1 MFKYLA
7 KKDEDPGFANAI
19 VLTNRSPHWLELD
32 DSGRRLPPR
41 SHAAMDASLV
51 AESKQISEHVE
62 AGLLTFSSQMISS
75 QPAKAKRRK
84 KVEEAEVALVAEPE
98 PEVASEPAPPV
109 QDPSPFVEVQQDI
122 AEPEVQAPIT
132 LVADTEHDNWVSST
146 ENKVGEPTS
155 DQI

>member
-1 MFKYLA
+1 MFKFLT

-19 VLTNRSPHWLELD
+19 VLVNKSAHWLELD

-41 SHAAMDASLV
+41 SIAAMDASWV

-62 AGLLTFSSQMISS
+62 AGLLTYSTQVVST

-84 KVEEAEVALVAEPE
+84 KSEEVETVLTAEPE
-98 PEVASEPAPPV
+98 LETASEPAPPV
-109 QDPSPFVEVQQDI
+109 QDPSPFIEVQEETI
-122 AEPEVQAPIT
+122 EPEVESPVT
-132 LVADTEHDNWVSST
+132 LVADTEEDNWVSST
-146 ENKVGEPTS
+146 GNIVGEPTS